1 MNYFVCTLTSKT
13 YKLINQLLFILNGFK
28 AIVLFCC
35 LMITATVGW
44 GQTNYVSW
52 NFTTSITSANYSTN
66 TANQNSARST
76 ALTGAT
82 LSIIS
87 LNGTG
92 ISGTNANTL
101 HRSTGWTTATTV
113 DNTKY
118 LEFTV
123 TLGAGQTFQN
133 STLSLAIAAQVS
145 STTAAARN
153 YTVYY
158 GWGSSPTFNA
168 VSGSNAANATPT
180 SGGTVTS
187 LTTSSTSNTATI
199 PAPGNTTTTI
209 LKIRISAFNS
219 GTGTGNLQIG
229 SIALTGASGPILPP
243 TITGAATATA
253 FTTTYGTASTA
264 QSFSISGSNLTAN
277 LVATAPTDFE
287 VSSDGTTYGSTAT
300 FTQSGGSASGTLRIR
315 LTATASVSGS
325 YNSQNIVLSSTGA
338 TSVNI
343 TTASTGNSVSTKAL
357 TIIGLS
363 ASDKNYD
370 GNTSVSVSG
379 SAAYSGLVNSESFT
393 PSDAVTWAFPD
404 ANVGSNKTLTRTG
417 SYTAPSTNYSVTQPS
432 LSASIVAVVPSAPSI
447 TGITPGNTQL
457 SVAFTA
463 PSSNGGSSITNYEYS
478 TNGGVNWTTPSPA
491 VTTSPLAITG
501 LTNGTTY
508 DVQIRAVNSAGSGAA
523 SATTQG
529 TPAAPSSPTISGA
542 ATASAFTT
550 TYGTAS
556 TPQSFSITGSALTD
570 DITATAP
577 TGFVVSSDG
586 SSYNSTA
593 TFVQS
598 GGSASGTLYIRLAA
612 TAPVIGSYNSQ
623 NIALTSTGASTVNI
637 TTSSSGNTVT
647 AKGLTITGI
656 SISNKTYDGNAT
668 ATITGTAAYSG
679 LVNSESFSVTGTPS
693 ASFSNKNVANGKTV
707 TFLGYTAPSSNY
719 SITQPTGLTADI
731 SAKELTITSPAVSSK
746 VYDGTTSATI
756 TGTLSGVVSGDAVT
770 LVGTGT
776 FASSNVGTGISVT
789 STSSLSGADVGNYT
803 LTQPTGLTGDITQ
816 TSQTITFNSLSPV
829 APGTADYSPG
839 ATASSG
845 LTVSYTSSN
854 TCVATIVSG
863 NIHIVGPGTTT
874 ITASQSGGGNYAAAT
889 NVNQT
894 LSVMNP
900 TSSLAAGDL
909 AIVGINSA
917 NPDMFSMVFLKD
929 VAANT
934 AIHFTDNGF
943 IASTTTRSGEGFLTY
958 TVPSGG
964 HSAGTVVTWTNGMNI
979 SGTGWST
986 NNPSNM
992 AFNGSGD
999 QLFIFTGSTA
1009 NWSTLSGITLL
1020 YGLNYGTVLSST
1032 SGAANTVQPS
1042 TSLLPSSSWLN
1053 LGSATYAN
1061 TYFANGITSTSSVS
1075 ISGTSATLLSYFVD
1089 GTNKWFGNTS
1099 TAATFPTFSI
1109 SVSTSPT
1116 INSSGTLSAVN
1127 TTYGTASAS
1136 PTSYSVS
1143 ANQLTTNLTISAPS
1157 GFEIS
1162 TSIGSGYNTTL
1173 TITPDA
1179 CGTISTTTIYVRLA
1193 ATTVPGN
1200 YSGNIVMSSTGAIN
1214 VNVATVS
1221 STVSVKQLTITGL
1234 SADNKIY
1241 DGLTTATTSGTAS
1254 LLGIIGSDNV
1264 TLSGTPIFT
1273 FSTATVGTGKTVSTS
1288 GYTLSGS
1295 QASYYSLTQPSF
1307 TANISAKELTIS
1319 SAVANNKTYD
1329 GTTSAIITGTLSGVI
1344 SPDVVTLNLSGT
1356 FTSANAGTGIS
1367 VTSTSS
1373 LSGANSGNYILTQP
1387 ISLVADINPKS
1398 LIITANDVSK
1408 PPGLLLTGESGS
1420 IAFTTSGL
1428 IGSETIGTVT
1438 ITYGSAGATTGDGNT
1453 TGVYPNQVTPSSATG
1468 GTFSISNYSINYVAG
1483 TINVVGEYQ
1492 TRQSGNWGTLST
1504 WEKWNGSSWVACTN
1518 STEIPDYST
1527 VNVTIKNGHIIDNDG
1542 SGSPPWDVN
1551 NLTVETGGKL
1561 WDNQFGGINSYLQIY
1576 GNITCDGT
1584 IGDSNGDDIS
1594 FDIVGGN
1601 NCTISG
1607 NGTFTATRIRKDASI
1622 NSTADAT
1629 LTISMDIRLTWS
1641 SASGAVI
1648 YNDGTESNF
1657 NVIINNGK
1665 TVRGSGPGS
1674 SLANVA
1680 IDGNNNTSPD
1690 NSNSGGTLTVNG
1702 TLDIDGVLFSYT
1714 NNTTTGRSCNI
1725 IINNGG
1731 IIKCRYIKTGVS
1743 GSSGNLLRIMSGG
1756 KLNIFGSVDTITA
1769 TLNDI
1774 TWNNFSTTNNTWD
1787 FQDGSTIEY
1796 SGATQQQI
1804 NGITSC
1810 SNFIVSGGGLK
1821 KLVNDFNVNKMLTL
1835 TNGKIQTDSYKLTHT
1850 STLSTDLT
1858 HSSGSSSFI
1867 NGNYRR
1873 YITSN
1878 IDSYELPMGFSNN
1891 SNGYHPA
1898 NFLNGSLT
1906 GVTYLD
1912 VSVNSITE
1920 TGNNIITRLNTSQQG
1935 EPIIG
1940 IDNTAEW
1947 NITPNST
1954 PTSGNYGVDLY
1965 VTNMNISSSDDN
1977 KFVVVKR
1984 PDNSSDY
1991 ADWNTFESTTFI
2003 AAYGDPGRVYGSG
2016 NGFARRTNFTTFSKF
2031 VIGKLNNTVLPI
2043 DVYDFK
2049 INKQLKNNLVEWK
2062 SRDEENLLHYELEK
2076 SKDGINY
2083 YFLDKVNPIESNYFN
2098 EKQYLYVDTLSAD
2111 FTAYYKLYS
2120 WDING
2125 KRNYHGLAFSFNE
2138 KIEEGI
2144 SINYQSTKINIEIA
2158 NPENINEI
2166 NLYSALGQLIK
2177 KINKQEINN
2186 NLITIEFSEFN
2197 YGIYL
2202 LNINSKYNSVN
2213 KKLII
2218 GSN

>member
-1 MNYFVCTLTSKT
+1 MP
-13 YKLINQLLFILNGFK
+13 LFLVMMLGLYSEN
-28 AIVLFCC
+28 
-35 LMITATVGW
+35 GW
-44 GQTNYVSW
+44 GQLAQFSFPASNSLVVS
-52 NFTTSITSANYSTN
+52 
-66 TANQNSARST
+66 
-76 ALTGAT
+76 
-82 LSIIS
+82 
-87 LNGTG
+87 
-92 ISGTNANTL
+92 
-101 HRSTGWTTATTV
+101 
-113 DNTKY
+113 
-118 LEFTV
+118 
-123 TLGAGQTFQN
+123 
-133 STLSLAIAAQVS
+133 
-145 STTAAARN
+145 
-153 YTVYY
+153 
-158 GWGSSPTFNA
+158 
-168 VSGSNAANATPT
+168 SNAANITVGNISLSSGTIETNITTGTYFPNEPYIEETGGWTSNTQSSAKSFDFTISADNGYVFSITNIYFRAYSTSAGPSAFGFRIGSTDIYSVNAPNASILVVDQAVSNQTSLSTATIKIQGWLNGSRT
-180 SGGTVTS
+180 STGGGVFRLDDIIITGTVTAAS
-187 LTTSSTSNTATI
+187 TAPAAPTITSITPGNQQLSVAFTAGSDGGSAITNYKYSTDGGTSWQTRSTGTTTSPLVISTLSTDGTTPLTNGTSYDVQIRAVNAVGDGIATASTAATPRTTPSAPTITSITPGNQQLSVTFTAGSDGGSAITTYKYSTDGGLNWQTRSSGTTASPLVISTLSTDGTTALTNGTSYNVQIRAVNTVGDGTATSSTAATPRTTPSAPTITSITPGNQQLSVAFTAGSDGGSAITTYKYSTDGGLNWQTRASATTASPLLISTLSTDGTTALTNGASYDIQIRAVNAAGDGTATATTQGT
-199 PAPGNTTTTI
+199 PAVP
-209 LKIRISAFNS
+209 SS
-219 GTGTGNLQIG
+219 
-229 SIALTGASGPILPP
+229 P
-243 TITGAATATA
+243 TITGAATAIA
-253 FTTTYGTASTA
+253 FTTTYGTVSAS
-264 QSFSISGSNLTAN
+264 QSFS
-277 LVATAPTDFE
+277 V
-287 VSSDGTTYGSTAT
+287 
-300 FTQSGGSASGTLRIR
+300 
-315 LTATASVSGS
+315 
-325 YNSQNIVLSSTGA
+325 
-338 TSVNI
+338 
-343 TTASTGNSVSTKAL
+343 
-357 TIIGLS
+357 
-363 ASDKNYD
+363 
-370 GNTSVSVSG
+370 
-379 SAAYSGLVNSESFT
+379 
-393 PSDAVTWAFPD
+393 
-404 ANVGSNKTLTRTG
+404 
-417 SYTAPSTNYSVTQPS
+417 
-432 LSASIVAVVPSAPSI
+432 
-447 TGITPGNTQL
+447 
-457 SVAFTA
+457 
-463 PSSNGGSSITNYEYS
+463 
-478 TNGGVNWTTPSPA
+478 
-491 VTTSPLAITG
+491 
-501 LTNGTTY
+501 
-508 DVQIRAVNSAGSGAA
+508 SGAA
-523 SATTQG
+523 L
-529 TPAAPSSPTISGA
+529 
-542 ATASAFTT
+542 TA
-550 TYGTAS
+550 
-556 TPQSFSITGSALTD
+556 

-577 TGFVVSSDG
+577 TGFEVSSDNSTYG
-586 SSYNSTA
+586 STA
-593 TFVQS
+593 TFIQS
-598 GGSASGTLYIRLAA
+598 GGSASGTLYVRLAA
-612 TAPVIGSYNSQ
+612 TAIVSGSYNSQ

-637 TTSSSGNTVT
+637 ITSSSGNTVT

-656 SISNKTYDGNAT
+656 SISNKIYDGNTT
-668 ATITGTAAYSG
+668 ATISGTAAYSG

-693 ASFSNKNVANGKTV
+693 ATFSDKNVANGKTV
-707 TFLGYTAPSSNY
+707 TVVGYTAPSSNY
-719 SITQPTGLTADI
+719 SVTQPTGLTANI
-731 SAKELTITSPAVSSK
+731 TAKTLTVTSAAVTSKS
-746 VYDGTTSATI
+746 YDGTNTATI
-756 TGTLSGVVSGDAVT
+756 TGSLSGVVSGDVVT
-770 LVGTGT
+770 LNGTGT
-776 FASSNVGTGISVT
+776 FASVNVGTGINVT
-789 STSSLSGADVGNYT
+789 STSTLSGADAGNYS
-803 LTQPTGLTGDITQ
+803 LTQPTGLTGDITGA
-816 TSQTITFNSLSPV
+816 SQTITFNALTPV
-829 APGTADYSPG
+829 TTSTADYSPG

-845 LTVSYTSSN
+845 LTVSYSSSN
-854 TCVATIVSG
+854 SCVATIVGG
-863 NIHIVGPGTTT
+863 NIHIVGAGTTT
-874 ITASQSGGGNYAAAT
+874 ITASQIGGGNYSAASS
-889 NVNQT
+889 VNQT
-894 LSVMNP
+894 LVVMNP
-900 TSSLAAGDL
+900 TSTLAAGDV

-929 VAANT
+929 VSANT
-934 AIHFTDNGF
+934 AINFTDNGF
-943 IASTTTRSGEGFLTY
+943 TASTTTRTGEGFLTY

-964 HSAGTVVTWTNGMNI
+964 HAAGTVVTWTNGMNI

-1200 YSGNIVMSSTGAIN
+1200 YSGNILMSSTGAIN

-1273 FSTATVGTGKTVSTS
+1273 FSTATVGTGKIVSTS
-1288 GYTLSGS
+1288 GYTLSGF

-1373 LSGANSGNYILTQP
+1373 LSGANSGNYTLTQP
-1387 ISLVADINPKS
+1387 TGIVADINPKS

-1408 PPGLLLTGESGS
+1408 PPGLLLSGGSGS
-1420 IAFTTSGL
+1420 TAFTTSGL

-1438 ITYGSAGATTGDGNT
+1438 ITYASAGATTGDGIT

-1468 GTFSISNYSINYVAG
+1468 GTFSIFNYSINYVAG

-1518 STEIPDYST
+1518 SNEIPDYST

-1542 SGSPPWDVN
+1542 SDSPPWDVN
-1551 NLTVETGGKL
+1551 NLIVEIGGKL
-1561 WDNQFGGINSYLQIY
+1561 WDNQFGGINSYLQVY

-1607 NGTFTATRIRKDASI
+1607 NGTFTAARIRKDANI
-1622 NSTADAT
+1622 NSTTDAT
-1629 LTISMDIRLTWS
+1629 LTINMDIRLTWS

-1657 NVIINNGK
+1657 NVIVNNGK
-1665 TVRGSGPGS
+1665 TVRCSGPGS
-1674 SLANVA
+1674 SLANVS

-1702 TLDIDGVLFSYT
+1702 TLDIDGVLYSYT
-1714 NNTTTGRSCNI
+1714 NNTTAGRSCNI

-1796 SGATQQQI
+1796 SGETQQQI

-1821 KLVNDFNVNKMLTL
+1821 KLGNDFTVNKMLTL
-1835 TNGKIQTDSYKLTHT
+1835 TNGKIQTDSYKLIHT

-1878 IDSYELPMGFSNN
+1878 INSYELPMGFSNN

-1912 VSVNSITE
+1912 VSVNSISE
-1920 TGNNIITRLNTSQQG
+1920 TNDNVDARILTSQEG
-1935 EPIIG
+1935 VAVVDII
-1940 IDNTAEW
+1940 NSAEW
-1947 NITPNST
+1947 NITPNTS
-1954 PTSGNYGVDLY
+1954 PTSGNYGVDLF
-1965 VTNMNISSSDDN
+1965 VTNMSLTATDDN

-1984 PDNSSDY
+1984 PDNSIDY

-2003 AAYGDPGRVYGSG
+2003 PISNDPGRIYNSG
-2016 NGFARRTNFTTFSKF
+2016 NGFARRTNYNSFSKF
-2031 VIGKLNNTVLPI
+2031 AIGKLNNTVLPI
-2043 DVYDFK
+2043 YVYDFK
-2049 INKQLKNNLVEWK
+2049 VSKQLENNLVEWK
-2062 SRDEENLLHYELEK
+2062 SRDEENLLQYELEK

-2083 YFLDKVNPIESNYFN
+2083 YYLDEVNPIESNYFN
-2098 EKQYLYVDTLSAD
+2098 EKQYLYADTLSD
-2111 FTAYYKLYS
+2111 DLTIYYKLYS
-2120 WDING
+2120 RDING
-2125 KRNYHGLAFSFNE
+2125 KRNYHGLTFSLNE
-2138 KIEEGI
+2138 KLEDDI
-2144 SINYQSTKINIEIA
+2144 SINYQSTKINIEIN

-2166 NLYSALGQLIK
+2166 TIFNALGQLIK
-2177 KINKQEINN
+2177 RINKQEINN

-2202 LNINSKYNSVN
+2202 LNINTKYKSVN

-2218 GSN
+2218 GNN